1 MLDKHS
7 KVIQA
12 VFNSGEC
19 SMAFNLMILHG
30 LARYQAVHIDLIKQ
44 WWCLKAF
51 LNWYIGA
58 YKFVLLTDL
67 CIFASCIFFIEK
79 KSNVR
84 CYLLKILFKWF
95 IHAFMY
101 AFISLLLGIWAY
113 TFEHF
118 SSFKTKWISSK
129 STAYLC
135 KKVVLVIKINK
146 WLLCY

>member
-1 MLDKHS
+1 MILSNFSFCCCWHNDCWKSLLYNDCGKMLDKHS

-44 WWCLKAF
+44 WWCLKAT
-51 LNWYIGA
+51 LNWYSGA
-58 YKFVLLTDL
+58 YKFVLLTNQ
-67 CIFASCIFFIEK
+67 CIFAACIFFIEK

-84 CYLLKILFKWF
+84 CYLLKILLNWF

-101 AFISLLLGIWAY
+101 AFISLLLGIDIIY
-113 TFEHF
+113 IYLRTF
-118 SSFKTKWISSK
+118 
-129 STAYLC
+129 
-135 KKVVLVIKINK
+135 
-146 WLLCY
+146 

>member
-1 MLDKHS
+1 MYLQQRFLCFLYLIYGSAENHCYTTTVEGCWINTAKWYWLS
-7 KVIQA
+7 STA
-12 VFNSGEC
+12 GNAAWRSFNDPSWTWT
-19 SMAFNLMILHG
+19 
-30 LARYQAVHIDLIKQ
+30 RYQAVHIDLIKQ
-44 WWCLKAF
+44 WWCLKAS

-101 AFISLLLGIWAY
+101 AFISLLLGIDIIY
-113 TFEHF
+113 IYLRTF
-118 SSFKTKWISSK
+118 
-129 STAYLC
+129 
-135 KKVVLVIKINK
+135 
-146 WLLCY
+146 